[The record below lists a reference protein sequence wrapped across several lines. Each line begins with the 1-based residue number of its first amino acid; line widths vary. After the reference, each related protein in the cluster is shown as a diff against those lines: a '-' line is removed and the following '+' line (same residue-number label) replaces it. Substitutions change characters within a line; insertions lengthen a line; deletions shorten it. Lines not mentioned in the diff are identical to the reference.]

1 MRVSLI
7 DFRDKLEDCLE
18 ARGAQEI
25 TLDRASTMVQW
36 AERIHRCGIRF
47 LAKNKSAYSQTDM
60 TKIEQLSE
68 QGNTVFLDAKGQS
81 LAVAGIQA
89 MEKASLNAKDQG
101 MGLAVIS
108 NVCDLVGLGQLV
120 EEAMQDGLACFAT
133 FAVDQVSEEGQILT
147 ELYGNCRGIIGVPGD
162 EEDLYIELYG
172 LPVSHDAFMQG
183 ITPGNIG
190 ELVVSALTKSDL
202 TKSDPNKSDKQVPGC
217 TLLVLDLPQLYP
229 DMIKGLEAGV
239 STAPAR
245 LFNPAD
251 QIARNQD
258 IAEEGYQVEEGDW
271 NMICAQEGLT
281 TVSKEDAEA

>member
-1 MRVSLI
+1 MRVSLL
-7 DFRDKLEDCLE
+7 DFRDRLEDCLE

-25 TLDRASTMVQW
+25 TLDRASSMIQW

-47 LAKNKSAYSQTDM
+47 LAKNKAAYSRTDM
-60 TKIEQLSE
+60 TRIKALSE
-68 QGNTVFLDAKGQS
+68 KGNTVFLDANGQS

-89 MEKASLNAKDQG
+89 MDKASVHAKEQG

-120 EEAMQDGLACFAT
+120 EETMEDGLACFAT
-133 FAVDQVSEEGQILT
+133 FVVDPVSEEGQILT
-147 ELYGNCRGIIGVPGD
+147 ELYGNSRGIIGVPGD

-172 LPVSHDAFMQG
+172 LPVSHDVFMQG

-190 ELVVSALTKSDL
+190 ELVVSALTKSD
-202 TKSDPNKSDKQVPGC
+202 PEKSDKQVPGC
-217 TLLVLDLPQLYP
+217 SLLVLDLPQLYP

-271 NMICAQEGLT
+271 NVICTQEGLT
-281 TVSKEDAEA
+281 TVSKVDAKT

>member
-1 MRVSLI
+1 MRVSLS
-7 DFRDKLEDCLE
+7 DFRDRLEDCLE

-25 TLDRASTMVQW
+25 TLDRAAAMVEW
-36 AERIHRCGIRF
+36 AERLHRCGIRF

-60 TKIEQLSE
+60 TKIALLSE
-68 QGNTVFLDAKGQS
+68 KNNASFLDANGQS

-89 MEKASLNAKDQG
+89 IEKATQTAREKG

-120 EEAMQDGLACFAT
+120 EGTTEEGLACFAT
-133 FAVDQVSEEGQILT
+133 FVVDPVSDEGQILT
-147 ELYGNCRGIIGVPGD
+147 ELYGNSRGIVGVPGED
-162 EEDLYIELYG
+162 EDLYIELYG
-172 LPVSHDAFMQG
+172 LPVSHDAFVQG

-190 ELVVSALTKSDL
+190 ELVVSALTK
-202 TKSDPNKSDKQVPGC
+202 TEKQVPGC

-229 DMIKGLEAGV
+229 DMIKALEAGV
-239 STAPAR
+239 SSVPAR

-258 IAEEGYQVEEGDW
+258 IADEGYQVEEGDW
-271 NMICAQEGLT
+271 KAICDPDGLT
-281 TVSKEDAEA
+281 VVPKDDQEA

>member
-1 MRVSLI
+1 MRVSLL
-7 DFRDKLEDCLE
+7 DFRDRLEDCLE

-25 TLDRASTMVQW
+25 TLDRASSMIQW

-47 LAKNKSAYSQTDM
+47 LAKNKDAYSQTDM
-60 TKIEQLSE
+60 TRIEQLSE
-68 QGNTVFLDAKGQS
+68 KGNAFFLNANGQS

-89 MEKASLNAKDQG
+89 LEKASARAKEQG

-108 NVCDLVGLGQLV
+108 DVCDLVGLGQLV
-120 EEAMQDGLACFAT
+120 EETIEGGLACFAT
-133 FAVDQVSEEGQILT
+133 FVVDAVSEEGQILT
-147 ELYGNCRGIIGVPGD
+147 ELYGNARGIVGVPGD

-190 ELVVSALTKSDL
+190 ELVVSALTKSDQA
-202 TKSDPNKSDKQVPGC
+202 KSDKQAPGC

-271 NMICAQEGLT
+271 NAICAQEGLT
-281 TVSKEDAEA
+281 SVSNGDAEI